1 MSIFDKILI
10 LLFDC
15 GLDCKD
21 FSKESGFIDSYTVD
35 PDFPC
40 GTHPFYLTYNSS
52 IYTEQSIITHRKLS
66 TNPYVVKTYTKIVD
80 KIPYCVYKLYI
91 PKTLFKKIELGIY
104 VDDDLK
110 SKLLDFWKDDADIKH
125 FAFNEHVAH
134 SDWFNLMPEA
144 TDIPLYSKAGMM
156 LEKMWLNSITKKK

>member
-10 LLFDC
+10 FLFDC

-40 GTHPFYLTYNSS
+40 GNHVLYLAYDSNV
-52 IYTEQSIITHRKLS
+52 YTEQSIITHRKFS
-66 TNPYVVKTYTKIVD
+66 TNPYVITTYTKIVD
-80 KIPYCVYKLYI
+80 KTPYCIYKLYI
-91 PKTLFKKIELGIY
+91 PATLFKRVELGIY

-110 SKLLDFWKDDADIKH
+110 SELLKFWKDDVEIKH
-125 FAFNEHVAH
+125 FVFNTHITKP
-134 SDWFNLMPEA
+134 DWFKCIPEA